1 MPASVARPHVG
12 AGVTKAALNAAWLA
26 DALALRPGIST
37 RRWRPMRSGR
47 ASFGSALV
55 ARARY
60 LGAYLED
67 PPRAGLSPDDPMA
80 MMQAIGAP
88 LRDIPELVGQL

>member
-1 MPASVARPHVG
+1 MRGRRAPSAR
-12 AGVTKAALNAAWLA
+12 
-26 DALALRPGIST
+26 R
-37 RRWRPMRSGR
+37 
-47 ASFGSALV
+47 LV

-67 PPRAGLSPDDPMA
+67 PPRAGLSPDPMP

-88 LRDIPELVGQL
+88 LREIPELAGSPLSADKKKPGARPGTSWEVCGNQ